1 MAYGNSSPFDGAD
14 ACGAGGRQSKAW
26 DGAGGASRIEDAPVK
41 LGLSSMREMPDPRV
55 SLELF
60 AAFSAGLLGLIVGS
74 FGNVV
79 IYRLPLQQSVAF
91 PASHCPRCH
100 AAIRPWQNI
109 PLISWLLL
117 RGRCASCRAPI
128 SMRYPVVEAL
138 HGVGFSAIVLRF
150 GLNPFTPV
158 LLLFFFALLVL
169 AFIDWDHQILP
180 DAITLPMIGVGLAS
194 SLLRG
199 SLVGWKESMIAA
211 AFGYLSFFVIAEGYA
226 RLRGI
231 EGLGM
236 GDWKLAALL
245 GAFLGFRSLLLVVFL
260 ASVSGIV
267 YGLTQAIRLRHR
279 LPLPSEGTATLVE
292 PVAPAPEAEPGS
304 EPTAPADT
312 LEAAEEPPASIGR
325 YKLPFGTFLAGAAV
339 VVLMRGDAL
348 LHWYGSFFL
357 P

>member
-1 MAYGNSSPFDGAD
+1 M
-14 ACGAGGRQSKAW
+14 
-26 DGAGGASRIEDAPVK
+26 PV
-41 LGLSSMREMPDPRV
+41 PRV

-60 AAFSAGLLGLIVGS
+60 FALSAGLFGLIVGS

-79 IYRLPLQQSVAF
+79 IYRLPLDLSVAF
-91 PASHCPRCH
+91 PASHCPNCH

-109 PLISWLLL
+109 PVLSWILLG
-117 RGRCASCRAPI
+117 GRCAACRAPI
-128 SMRYPVVEAL
+128 SARYPLVEAL
-138 HGVGFSAIVLRF
+138 CGLGFAAIVLRY
-150 GLNPFTPV
+150 GLTPFTPV

-180 DAITLPMIGVGLAS
+180 DVITLPMIVVGVAS

-199 SLVGWKESMIAA
+199 AIVGWKESVVAA
-211 AFGYLSFFVIAEGYA
+211 AFGYLAFYVIAEGYA

-245 GAFLGFRSLLLVVFL
+245 GSFLGFRSLLLVIFL
-260 ASVSGIV
+260 ASLSGLV
-267 YGLTQAIRLRHR
+267 YGLTQALRLRGATGEA
-279 LPLPSEGTATLVE
+279 PVAGATTGPPPQPSEAP
-292 PVAPAPEAEPGS
+292 PVPETDPEGS
-304 EPTAPADT
+304 ASAAGES
-312 LEAAEEPPASIGR
+312 AEEAPASIGR

-339 VVLMRGDAL
+339 VVLMRGDSIL
-348 LHWYGSFFL
+348 RWYGSFFL

>member
-1 MAYGNSSPFDGAD
+1 
-14 ACGAGGRQSKAW
+14 
-26 DGAGGASRIEDAPVK
+26 
-41 LGLSSMREMPDPRV
+41 MPDPRV

-60 AAFSAGLLGLIVGS
+60 AALSAGLLGLIVGS

-79 IYRLPLQQSVAF
+79 IYRLPLEQSVAF
-91 PASHCPRCH
+91 PASHCPRCN

-109 PLISWLLL
+109 PVLSWLLL

-138 HGVGFSAIVLRF
+138 HGLGFSAIVLRF

-245 GAFLGFRSLLLVVFL
+245 GAFMGLRSLLLVIFL
-260 ASVSGIV
+260 ASLSGIV
-267 YGLTQAIRLRHR
+267 YGLTQALRLRHR
-279 LPLPSEGTATLVE
+279 VALPGEEALA
-292 PVAPAPEAEPGS
+292 PVDPGPAPAPEAEPGS
-304 EPTAPADT
+304 EPPLPVGG
-312 LEAAEEPPASIGR
+312 LEAEEPPVSIGR

>member
-1 MAYGNSSPFDGAD
+1 
-14 ACGAGGRQSKAW
+14 
-26 DGAGGASRIEDAPVK
+26 
-41 LGLSSMREMPDPRV
+41 MPDPRA
-55 SLELF
+55 SLEIF
-60 AAFSAGLLGLIVGS
+60 AALSAGLLGLIVGS

-79 IYRLPLQQSVAF
+79 IYRLPLDQSVAF
-91 PASHCPRCH
+91 PASHCPRCQ
-100 AAIRPWQNI
+100 AAIRPWQNV
-109 PLISWLLL
+109 PVISWLLL
-117 RGRCASCRAPI
+117 RGRCASCHAPI
-128 SMRYPVVEAL
+128 SLRYPLVEAL
-138 HGVGFSAIVLRF
+138 HGLGFSLIVLRF

-180 DAITLPMIGVGLAS
+180 DVITLPMIAVGLAS

-199 SLVGWKESMIAA
+199 SLVDWKESMIAA

-245 GAFLGFRSLLLVVFL
+245 GAFMGLRSLLLIIFL
-260 ASVSGIV
+260 ASLSGIV
-267 YGLTQAIRLRHR
+267 YGLTQALRLRR
-279 LPLPSEGTATLVE
+279 QAVVPGEPPVEAAPPTDVASVPEPGPLPEASTEALQALETPE
-292 PVAPAPEAEPGS
+292 DPPV
-304 EPTAPADT
+304 
-312 LEAAEEPPASIGR
+312 SIGR

-339 VVLMRGDAL
+339 LVLLRGEAL